1 MELSVNMKGKRK
13 NMLLRYKSIMEEFNK
28 YYHSGI
34 PITVI
39 HKKYIYPKFFISRD
53 TLYRIF
59 NTQIDKEL
67 EELGYNC

>member
-1 MELSVNMKGKRK
+1 MKLSANMKGKRK
-13 NMLLRYKSIMEEFNK
+13 NMLLRYKSIMEEYNK
-28 YYHSGI
+28 YYNSDI

-59 NTQIDKEL
+59 NTQIDEEL
-67 EELGYNC
+67 EEL